1 MGLNTPITL
10 TDTKGTL
17 ANYSI
22 TNANGIN
29 ASVNGNN
36 LTVSITS
43 ENYDKTITF
52 SRTKTA
58 RDVHIIYGAG
68 SDQKVIYMAT
78 RSDPTPSF
86 KLNFDL
92 MYADIEVEK
101 QDAETGNKTQGD
113 ATFNGATLRLKIQT
127 ETHLKLLQQMDQ
139 K

>member
-1 MGLNTPITL
+1 M
-10 TDTKGTL
+10 

-92 MYADIEVEK
+92 MYADIEE
-101 QDAETGNKTQGD
+101 NKTPKQ
-113 ATFNGATLRLKIQT
+113 AIRHKAMPHLMEQLLRLKIQT